1 MQKITLQNQ
10 MHADGLAAV
19 TLLGKRFSQTG
30 SVILSLKWQAVRI
43 GKRFSQTGM
52 VMGWMGWNATRPE
65 GNLSV
70 GVLKGNR
77 IQLVAAHEWE
87 TA

>member
-1 MQKITLQNQ
+1 

-30 SVILSLKWQAVRI
+30 SVILTLGSVILSLKWEAVRN

-65 GNLSV
+65 RNLSI
-70 GVLKGNR
+70 GILKGNR

-87 TA
+87 AA